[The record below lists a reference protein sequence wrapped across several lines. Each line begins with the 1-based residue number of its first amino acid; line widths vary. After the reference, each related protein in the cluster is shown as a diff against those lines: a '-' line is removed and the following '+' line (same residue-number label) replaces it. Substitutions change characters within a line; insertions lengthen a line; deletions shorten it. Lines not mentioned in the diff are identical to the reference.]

1 MGKLF
6 SGTSPLSNMLR
17 SRIIPCLLIHKNG
30 LVKSR
35 KFGDYKYVGDP
46 INAVRIFNEKQVDEL
61 MVLDIDASAQKQP
74 PDFNLVRKIARE
86 CAMPLT
92 YGGGV
97 ASVDDASRLIDLGVE
112 KVAASA
118 AAIDSPRLLSEIAAR
133 IGQQSVVVVLDVKK
147 TLFGKYAIYTL
158 NGQRKVKQSLE
169 EMLSILEQI
178 GYGEIVIN
186 NIDLDGEMSGY
197 DLDLANMARQA
208 VSGPLTFLG
217 GAGDKKD
224 LQSLIETVGVTGAGA
239 GSMFVFNG
247 TYKAV
252 LISYLDKTE
261 RSSLYE
267 LRKQ

>member
-1 MGKLF
+1 
-6 SGTSPLSNMLR
+6 MLR

-61 MVLDIDASAQKQP
+61 MVLDIDASAQKQQ
-74 PDFNLVRKIARE
+74 PDFSLIRKIARE

-97 ASVDDASRLIDLGVE
+97 ASVDDAARLIDLGVE
-112 KVAASA
+112 KVAVSSA
-118 AAIDSPRLLSEIAAR
+118 AVDSPRLLSEIAAR

-158 NGQRKVKQSLE
+158 NGQRKVRQSLQ
-169 EMLSILEQI
+169 EMLILLDQI

-197 DLDLANMARQA
+197 DLGLANMVRQA

-224 LQSLIETVGVTGAGA
+224 FQSLIETVGVTGAAA

-247 TYKAV
+247 PYNAV

-261 RSSLYE
+261 RSSLYK
-267 LRKQ
+267 LRRQRDENYHAKS